1 MTVGT
6 PIERIWPA
14 PVTGALTDPQLTALY
29 GRTAGPHLRVNF
41 VASADGA
48 VTLDGYS
55 AGLSG
60 EPDKRVFGLLRMLC
74 DGLVVAAGTLRHE
87 GYRAVRLSPE
97 RRAWRREQGLAEYP
111 TLVVVSGSL
120 DLDPA
125 QAAFA
130 DAPVRPIVLTHAD
143 AVPPPGLA
151 DVADVIRCGTDTAD
165 DAEQADGTGQPGG
178 AGQPDDGA
186 GRVDSSG
193 PTDGA
198 GRIGGA
204 GQSDG
209 SGPTDGSG
217 RTGGTGQS
225 DGSGPTDG
233 SGRTGGTG
241 QSDGSG
247 PTDGSGRTGGTGQS
261 DGSGPT
267 DGSGRTGGTGR
278 IRGAGQVD
286 LVAGLAE
293 LRRRGLGQ
301 LLCEGGPHL
310 FGALTAA
317 DLVDELCLTVAP
329 LLAGAGPGR
338 ITAGDASVP
347 RHLPLRHVL
356 AAADG
361 VLMLRYARDPAET
374 PPAGAAPAA

>member
-1 MTVGT
+1 MSVGT

-14 PVTGALTDPQLTALY
+14 PVTGALTDPELTALY
-29 GRTAGPHLRVNF
+29 GRATRPHLRVNF

-74 DGLVVAAGTLRHE
+74 DALVVAAGTLRHE
-87 GYRAVRLSPE
+87 GYRALRLSPE
-97 RRAWRREQGLAEYP
+97 RRAWRRERGLAEFP

-130 DAPVRPIVLTHAD
+130 DAPVPPVVLTHAD
-143 AVPPPGLA
+143 AVPPPGLT
-151 DVADVIRCGTDTAD
+151 DVADLVRCGT
-165 DAEQADGTGQPGG
+165 
-178 AGQPDDGA
+178 
-186 GRVDSSG
+186 GRVDL
-193 PTDGA
+193 A
-198 GRIGGA
+198 
-204 GQSDG
+204 
-209 SGPTDGSG
+209 
-217 RTGGTGQS
+217 
-225 DGSGPTDG
+225 
-233 SGRTGGTG
+233 
-241 QSDGSG
+241 
-247 PTDGSGRTGGTGQS
+247 
-261 DGSGPT
+261 
-267 DGSGRTGGTGR
+267 
-278 IRGAGQVD
+278 
-286 LVAGLAE
+286 AGLAE
-293 LRRRGLGQ
+293 LRRRGLDQ
-301 LLCEGGPHL
+301 VLCEGGPHL

-338 ITAGDASVP
+338 ISAGDASPP

-361 VLMLRYARDPAET
+361 VLMLRYARDPADPT
-374 PPAGAAPAA
+374 PAGAAPAA

>member
-1 MTVGT
+1 MSVGT
-6 PIERIWPA
+6 PIERVWPA
-14 PVTGALTDPQLTALY
+14 PVTGPLTDPQLAALY
-29 GRTAGPHLRVNF
+29 GRVPRPHLRVNF

-87 GYRAVRLSPE
+87 GYRALRLGEE

-125 QAAFA
+125 QACFA
-130 DAPVRPIVLTHAD
+130 DAPVRPLVLTHAAAD
-143 AVPPPGLA
+143 PPPGLTE
-151 DVADVIRCGTDTAD
+151 VADLVRCGA
-165 DAEQADGTGQPGG
+165 Q
-178 AGQPDDGA
+178 
-186 GRVDSSG
+186 RVDL
-193 PTDGA
+193 A
-198 GRIGGA
+198 
-204 GQSDG
+204 
-209 SGPTDGSG
+209 
-217 RTGGTGQS
+217 
-225 DGSGPTDG
+225 
-233 SGRTGGTG
+233 
-241 QSDGSG
+241 
-247 PTDGSGRTGGTGQS
+247 
-261 DGSGPT
+261 
-267 DGSGRTGGTGR
+267 
-278 IRGAGQVD
+278 
-286 LVAGLAE
+286 AGLAE

-301 LLCEGGPHL
+301 VLCEGGPHL

-338 ITAGDASVP
+338 ITAGAGSAP

-361 VLMLRYARDPAET
+361 VLMLRYARDPGEA

>member
-29 GRTAGPHLRVNF
+29 GRAARPHLRVNF

-97 RRAWRREQGLAEYP
+97 RRAWRREHGLAEYP

-143 AVPPPGLA
+143 AEPPPGLT
-151 DVADVIRCGTDTAD
+151 DVADVVPCGTDP
-165 DAEQADGTGQPGG
+165 AEDT
-178 AGQPDDGA
+178 D
-186 GRVDSSG
+186 RV
-193 PTDGA
+193 
-198 GRIGGA
+198 
-204 GQSDG
+204 
-209 SGPTDGSG
+209 DGSG
-217 RTGGTGQS
+217 RA
-225 DGSGPTDG
+225 DGA
-233 SGRTGGTG
+233 
-241 QSDGSG
+241 
-247 PTDGSGRTGGTGQS
+247 
-261 DGSGPT
+261 
-267 DGSGRTGGTGR
+267 GRTGGTGR
-278 IRGAGQVD
+278 VD

-293 LRRRGLGQ
+293 LRRRGLDQ

-338 ITAGDASVP
+338 ITAGDTSVP

-356 AAADG
+356 AAGDG

-374 PPAGAAPAA
+374 PPAGSAPAA

>member
-29 GRTAGPHLRVNF
+29 GRAARPHLRVNF

-97 RRAWRREQGLAEYP
+97 RRAWRREHGLAEYP

-143 AVPPPGLA
+143 AVPPPGLT
-151 DVADVIRCGTDTAD
+151 DVADVVRCGTDTAD
-165 DAEQADGTGQPGG
+165 DSGQADGTG
-178 AGQPDDGA
+178 
-186 GRVDSSG
+186 
-193 PTDGA
+193 
-198 GRIGGA
+198 
-204 GQSDG
+204 
-209 SGPTDGSG
+209 
-217 RTGGTGQS
+217 RTGGA
-225 DGSGPTDG
+225 
-233 SGRTGGTG
+233 
-241 QSDGSG
+241 
-247 PTDGSGRTGGTGQS
+247 
-261 DGSGPT
+261 
-267 DGSGRTGGTGR
+267 GR
-278 IRGAGQVD
+278 IRGAGRVD

-293 LRRRGLGQ
+293 LRRRGLDQ

-338 ITAGDASVP
+338 ITAGDTSVP

-356 AAADG
+356 AAGDG
-361 VLMLRYARDPAET
+361 VLMLRYARNLVET
-374 PPAGAAPAA
+374 SPAGAAPAA

>member
-1 MTVGT
+1 MSVGT

-14 PVTGALTDPQLTALY
+14 PVTGTLTDPELTALY
-29 GRTAGPHLRVNF
+29 GRAAHPHLRVNF
-41 VASADGA
+41 VSSADGA

-74 DGLVVAAGTLRHE
+74 DALVVAAGTLRHE

-97 RRAWRREQGLAEYP
+97 RRAWRRERGLAEFP

-143 AVPPPGLA
+143 AVPPPGLT
-151 DVADVIRCGTDTAD
+151 DVADLVRCG
-165 DAEQADGTGQPGG
+165 P
-178 AGQPDDGA
+178 
-186 GRVDSSG
+186 GRVDLA
-193 PTDGA
+193 T
-198 GRIGGA
+198 
-204 GQSDG
+204 
-209 SGPTDGSG
+209 
-217 RTGGTGQS
+217 
-225 DGSGPTDG
+225 
-233 SGRTGGTG
+233 
-241 QSDGSG
+241 
-247 PTDGSGRTGGTGQS
+247 
-261 DGSGPT
+261 
-267 DGSGRTGGTGR
+267 
-278 IRGAGQVD
+278 
-286 LVAGLAE
+286 GLAE
-293 LRRRGLGQ
+293 LRRRGLEQ

-338 ITAGDASVP
+338 ITAGDASPP

-361 VLMLRYARDPAET
+361 VLMLRYARDPADP
-374 PPAGAAPAA
+374 PPAGSAPAA